1 MSATSALQASP
12 AAGTNVF
19 RTCPVT
25 GLKIDLRAETLI
37 KANAVAA
44 VVFLAIGG
52 FFGLLVALTRWPAV
66 HILPAD
72 WFYLV
77 LTAHGLDVLLVWI
90 IFFEMAILYFA
101 SAVLLNSRIAAPWLA
116 WVAFAM
122 MLAGAVITNVA
133 VLQGNSSVMFTS
145 YVPMRAEPHFY
156 LGIILFAVG
165 ALIGCGIFFGTLVIA
180 REERTYE
187 GSIPLVTFGAL
198 TAAIIAVFT
207 IASGAIILIP
217 TLLWSVDLVEH
228 IDPLMYKTVWW
239 AMGHSSQ
246 QINVS
251 AHVAVWYAI
260 AAMVLGAKPIS
271 EKVSRLAF
279 LMYILFLQL
288 ASAHHMLVEPGI
300 SSEFKIFNTS
310 YAMYL
315 AVLGSMVHGMTVP
328 GSIEAAQRRRGFDN
342 GLFEWLRKAP
352 WGNPAFSGM
361 FMSLVMFGFL
371 GGISGVVLGVE
382 QLNLIM
388 HNTLYVPGHFHAT
401 VVAGTTLAFMA
412 ITYLVVPLIFRRD
425 LVLKSWAKYQP
436 YVFGI
441 GVAGIS
447 VFMMGAGT
455 LGVSRRH
462 WDITFADAP
471 LAFDYPAAAFLMMGL
486 NGISA
491 VLAAAGGF
499 MYIAVVVGSILFGR
513 KLGAAD
519 TKLDLL
525 SAPTATGAPA
535 VEAEAVGHYG
545 SAGTLR
551 IPGTAVL
558 VGVFFTAFVLY
569 YFVNWKYLSEV
580 WPLR

>member
-1 MSATSALQASP
+1 MWFSNREREPAIMTATTQ
-12 AAGTNVF
+12 F
-19 RTCPVT
+19 RICPTT
-25 GLKIDLRAETLI
+25 GRRIDLDAEKLI
-37 KANAVAA
+37 KANAVAS

-52 FFGLLVALTRWPAV
+52 LFGLMVALTRWPAV
-66 HILPAD
+66 HLLPAD

-90 IFFEMAILYFA
+90 IFFEMAVLYFA
-101 SAVLLNSRIAAPWLA
+101 SAILLNSRIAAPKAA
-116 WVAFAM
+116 WTGFWM

-133 VLQGNSSVMFTS
+133 VLQGKSSVMFTS
-145 YVPMRAEPHFY
+145 YVPMQAEPHFY

-165 ALIGCGIFFGTLVIA
+165 ALIGCFVFFGTLVIA
-180 REERTYE
+180 KEEKTYE

-207 IASGAIILIP
+207 IASGAIILVP
-217 TLLWSVDLVEH
+217 TLLWSLKIISN
-228 IDPLMYKTVWW
+228 IDPLMYKAVWW

-251 AHVAVWYAI
+251 AHVAIWYAI
-260 AAMVLGAKPIS
+260 AAIVLGARPIS
-271 EKVSRLAF
+271 EKVSRTAF

-288 ASAHHMLVEPGI
+288 ASAHHLLVEPGI
-300 SSEFKIFNTS
+300 SSEWKIFNTS

-328 GSIEAAQRRRGFDN
+328 GSIEAAQRARGFNN

-361 FMSLVMFGFL
+361 FLSLILFGFL
-371 GGISGVVLGVE
+371 GGISGVVLGTE
-382 QLNLIM
+382 QINLIM
-388 HNTLYVPGHFHAT
+388 HNTLYVPGHFHGT

-412 ITYLVVPLIFRRD
+412 ITYLLIPLIFQREIIWPWLARI
-425 LVLKSWAKYQP
+425 QP
-436 YVFGI
+436 YLFAL

-447 VFMMGAGT
+447 LFMMGAGT
-455 LGVSRRH
+455 LGVARRH

-471 LAFDYPAAAFLMMGL
+471 MGFEYSPTAFLMMGL

-491 VLAAAGGF
+491 VLAALGGLAF
-499 MYIAVVVGSILFGR
+499 IAVVVGSVFFG
-513 KLGAAD
+513 KKIGAAPEA
-519 TKLDLL
+519 
-525 SAPTATGAPA
+525 APKSPLAA
-535 VEAEAVGHYG
+535 AVGQYG
-545 SAGTLR
+545 SAGTIA

-569 YFVNWKYLSEV
+569 YFVNWKYLAEV